1 VIGRL
6 KTMAKRYTLFDHTAD
21 LGVEVYGKTAP
32 ELFANASFALFD
44 VITDLSAVETT
55 KEKKLVVEGSGWE
68 DLFVNYLRE
77 ILYLFN
83 GEGFLLTE
91 YSILTLEPFY
101 LEATVKGEPFDPAR
115 HSIKTEIKAV
125 TYHQVSVREDAGKWT
140 GRVIFDV

>member
-1 VIGRL
+1 
-6 KTMAKRYTLFDHTAD
+6 M
-21 LGVEVYGKTAP
+21 EVYGKTVHD
-32 ELFANASFALFD
+32 LFANAAFALFD
-44 VITDLSAVETT
+44 IITDLSTIETT
-55 KEKKLVVEGSGWE
+55 NERKLVVEGSGWE

-83 GEGFLLTE
+83 GEGLLLKE
-91 YSILTLEPFY
+91 YSILTIEPFY

-125 TYHQVSVREDAGKWT
+125 TYHQLNVREDADKWT